1 MYLEHFGLYTAPFSL
16 VPHLRFLYQSKA
28 FEETMAHLVYGLEGG
43 EDFILITGEIGS
55 GKTLALHNLSTH
67 VSSIYEKIIINV
79 TQVSYLELLKLI
91 LIEMGVDVAPGAD
104 RADLISIFK
113 KRLEAIHKQ
122 GRLLLLVVDE
132 AQNLET
138 EVLEGVRLL
147 ANLGPSDVQYLQ
159 VVLSGQPGLRKRI
172 DSPDLVQL
180 RQRIR
185 VHYHLHALTE
195 RETAEYI
202 AHRMKVAGNAVS
214 PFTSSAVQRIHN
226 LSGGVP
232 RLVNIL
238 ADRGLL
244 EAFVNGKKKVDAKD
258 ISDED
263 IAKPQTD
270 EAVAAAR
277 AAAASAAVPPP
288 PAHRSRPDQ
297 EPVPAASAR
306 SRSRTWLWFLTGA
319 VSVVAIV
326 VLLGLWQGWWSR
338 TEGSPAEDAR
348 PEAAVEAIADTTV
361 AVPAHDVGA
370 APDTVASGGPDTAI
384 AAADTVTAQPPAE
397 TPEAS
402 ANIAEASVQE
412 PPSEIPPITE
422 LKGVVIHVG
431 SYRTVERARR
441 HVASLLTRGYETKI
455 YRVQINGEPWYRVY
469 LGPWESMSEAYE
481 AETDLR
487 RDGLVSWTMVVRRG

>member
-1 MYLEHFGLYTAPFSL
+1 MYLDHFGLYTAPFSL

-67 VSSIYEKIIINV
+67 LGAIYEKIIINV

-91 LIEMGVDVAPGAD
+91 LIELGVELAPGVD

-122 GRLLLLVVDE
+122 GRLLLLVIDE
-132 AQNLET
+132 AQNLEV

-147 ANLGPSDVQYLQ
+147 ANLGHSDVQYLQ
-159 VVLSGQPGLRKRI
+159 VVLSGQPGLRTRI
-172 DSPDLVQL
+172 DSPELVQL

-195 RETAEYI
+195 HETAEYI
-202 AHRMKVAGNAVS
+202 AHRMKVAGSAVS
-214 PFTSSAVQRIHN
+214 PFTSSAVQRIHH

-244 EAFVNGKKKVDAKD
+244 EAFVNNKKKVDGKD

-263 IAKPQTD
+263 IARPQADDATT
-270 EAVAAAR
+270 AAR
-277 AAAASAAVPPP
+277 AAAASASVPPP

-297 EPVPAASAR
+297 ETARGVRSAHR
-306 SRSRTWLWFLTGA
+306 GRTWIWFFTGA
-319 VSVVAIV
+319 FSVAAIV
-326 VLLGLWQGWWSR
+326 VLIGLWLGWWSQG
-338 TEGSPAEDAR
+338 EGNNAQNANT
-348 PEAAVEAIADTTV
+348 EAALHLDTDSIMAAPSADLSVGPEPIAATLPVSASV
-361 AVPAHDVGA
+361 AVDSLVSDPSLA
-370 APDTVASGGPDTAI
+370 ATESDSAAVVTDTPD
-384 AAADTVTAQPPAE
+384 
-397 TPEAS
+397 
-402 ANIAEASVQE
+402 
-412 PPSEIPPITE
+412 PSDEIPPITE

-431 SYRTVERARR
+431 SYRTVERAQR
-441 HVASLLTRGYETKI
+441 HVASLLTRGYQTKI
-455 YRVQINGEPWYRVY
+455 YRVQIEGEAWYRVY
-469 LGPWESMSEAYE
+469 LGPWESMQDAYE
-481 AETDLR
+481 AESELR
-487 RDGLVSWTMVVRRG
+487 SDGLVSWTMVVRRG